1 MIKRIISVQNVGRFA
16 SFGAESGNQ
25 GEFARLNVIYAK
37 NAEGKSTL
45 CDVLRSLTL
54 DDPSY
59 VIGRKRFGVGA
70 ASKVEILFNSG
81 SNAKAEFSPHGWSV
95 QPDAEKPRI
104 LIYDERFVLDN
115 VLVGHQVD
123 TSQRRSLFGLV
134 IGAHALALEEQVRTA
149 GEEQTKATNN
159 KSIAERTAAAL
170 APEGWS
176 LDAWRKLPTIEG
188 VDDMIRQKEESY
200 QRAKTTALN
209 QSAIKSRALLAV
221 LGLPGVPTTLGT
233 TLASTLEG
241 TATDAMER
249 VKGHLQRHPNVDM
262 EWLKRG
268 YGDGQNT
275 ECPYCAQ
282 AVSASEVV
290 KLYSSVFN
298 DALRNQQQQLVDLE
312 TAVRKGF
319 GEVARMSLKQCVEKH
334 DVERSWWKDSG
345 GLTFDFASPP
355 NIDSLVNQMSD
366 VETSALAAIG
376 RKRQDP
382 NQAVTLALTEQ
393 AALTAWSTSV
403 DQFGP
408 YLESITS
415 ANTEIKGHQSGTTTT
430 SLTSLETELSHI
442 KATKTRHMTTAVD
455 AIVRLT
461 TAEQAKALA
470 DNNKR
475 AANEALKKESV
486 RVFSEYGTRIN
497 EYLTAFGVE
506 FRIERTGVNFTGGQ
520 PSGEIVLA
528 LHGHEIKTSASEAA
542 DPSKPSLSNTLSSGD
557 KSTLALA
564 YFLSMLDGETDKA
577 NRVVVFDD
585 PFHGQDRSRR
595 TRTLERIN
603 DVASTF
609 GQTFVLSHDL
619 EFARD
624 VERTT
629 VSDVRTFAFTGG
641 TGTTMKPVDLPALAA
656 PSFIKDY
663 RALEAFVQTPTNDES
678 TCRAVVKSIRQ
689 SLEGYLRVKY
699 PGQFSNNDYL
709 GDMIKKIREAP
720 AGSVLANGSML
731 VADLTQVNDFSKG
744 HHHAQDTTDP
754 IDSAELV
761 NYTKQALSIIHR

>member
-1 MIKRIISVQNVGRFA
+1 MIKRIISIQNVGRFT
-16 SFGAESGNQ
+16 SLGAESGNQ
-25 GEFARLNVIYAK
+25 GEFSKLNVIYAR

-54 DDPSY
+54 NDPSY
-59 VIGRKRFGVGA
+59 VIGRKRFGVGLT
-70 ASKVEILFNSG
+70 SKVEILFNRG
-81 SNAKAEFSPHGWSV
+81 ANAKAEFSPHGWSV
-95 QPDAEKPRI
+95 QPEVERPKI

-134 IGAHALALEEQVRTA
+134 IGAHALALEEQVKAA
-149 GEEQTKATNN
+149 GEEQTRATNN
-159 KSIAERTAAAL
+159 KSISERTASHL
-170 APEGWS
+170 APDGWT
-176 LDAWRKLPTIEG
+176 LEAWRKLPAIEG
-188 VDDMIRQKEESY
+188 IDDLIRQKEESY

-209 QSAIKSRALLAV
+209 QSAIKSRASLAV
-221 LGLPGVPTTLGT
+221 LNLPDVPAALET
-233 TLASTLEG
+233 TLATTLEG
-241 TATDAMER
+241 TATEALEQ
-249 VKGHLQRHPNVDM
+249 VKLHLERHPNVDM
-262 EWLKRG
+262 DWLKRG
-268 YGDGQNT
+268 YGDGQNA

-282 AVSASEVV
+282 AVSASDVV
-290 KLYSSVFN
+290 KLYSGVFN
-298 DALRNQQQQLVDLE
+298 DALRNQQQQLTDLE
-312 TAVRKGF
+312 GTIRKGF
-319 GEVARMSLKQCVEKH
+319 GEVARMTLKQCIEKH
-334 DVERSWWKDSG
+334 DLDRSWWKESG
-345 GLTFDFASPP
+345 GLTFDLTSPP
-355 NIDSLVNQMSD
+355 NPEALVNQMSD
-366 VETSALAAIG
+366 VEASALAAIG

-382 NQAVTLALTEQ
+382 NQAVTLTPMEQ
-393 AALTAWSTSV
+393 AALTAWKASV
-403 DQFGP
+403 VELSP
-408 YLESITS
+408 YLDAIAS
-415 ANTEIKGHQSGTTTT
+415 ANAAIKEHQSGTTTT
-430 SLTSLETELSHI
+430 SLTSLEVELSQL

-455 AIVRLT
+455 AIARLT
-461 TAEQAKALA
+461 AAERAKAQA
-470 DNNKR
+470 DNQKR
-475 AANEALKKESV
+475 TANEALKKESV
-486 RVFSEYGTRIN
+486 RVFTEYGTRIN
-497 EYLTAFGVE
+497 EYLKAFGVE

-528 LHGHEIKTSASEAA
+528 LHGHEIKTSATEAA
-542 DPSKPSLSNTLSSGD
+542 DPSKPSLYNTLSSGD

-564 YFLSMLDGETDKA
+564 YFLSILDSEPDKA
-577 NRVVVFDD
+577 NSIVVFDD

-641 TGTTMKPVDLPALAA
+641 SGTTMKPVDLPALSA

-663 RALEAFVQTPTNDES
+663 RALEGYVQTPTNDEA

-720 AGSVLANGSML
+720 AGSVLANGSAL
-731 VADLTQVNDFSKG
+731 VTDLTQVNDYSKG
-744 HHHAQDTTDP
+744 HHHAQESIDP

-761 NYTKQALSIIHR
+761 NYANQAISIIHR